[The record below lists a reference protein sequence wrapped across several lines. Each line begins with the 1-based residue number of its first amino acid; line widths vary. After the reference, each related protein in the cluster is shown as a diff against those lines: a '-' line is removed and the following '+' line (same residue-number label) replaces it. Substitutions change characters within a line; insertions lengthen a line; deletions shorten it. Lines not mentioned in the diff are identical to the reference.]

1 MRHTGTPGKCVW
13 WEMWMPASPSRVGKW
28 KVDNESCTITVYG
41 KNAKVNVLV
50 SQLCPTLCDP
60 MDRSPPGS
68 SVRAIL
74 QAGILE
80 WVAIPFSRGISHT
93 QGLSPGLQHCRQILY
108 PLNHQGYGTITVPMG
123 SFVPWEVRFHMTQLP
138 QRDLS
143 LEPSQSA
150 VLGLAVS
157 GSPGG
162 FVEKQTLSP
171 VPSRLN
177 LNLQCN
183 QSLGDLWGH

>member
-1 MRHTGTPGKCVW
+1 
-13 WEMWMPASPSRVGKW
+13 
-28 KVDNESCTITVYG
+28 
-41 KNAKVNVLV
+41 
-50 SQLCPTLCDP
+50 
-60 MDRSPPGS
+60 
-68 SVRAIL
+68 
-74 QAGILE
+74 
-80 WVAIPFSRGISHT
+80 
-93 QGLSPGLQHCRQILY
+93 
-108 PLNHQGYGTITVPMG
+108 
-123 SFVPWEVRFHMTQLP
+123 MTQLP

-157 GSPGG
+157 GSLGG

-183 QSLGDLWGH
+183 QSLGDL

>member
-1 MRHTGTPGKCVW
+1 
-13 WEMWMPASPSRVGKW
+13 MWMPASPSRVGKW
-28 KVDNESCTITVYG
+28 KADNESCTITVHG
-41 KNAKVNVLV
+41 KNANVNVLV

-60 MDRSPPGS
+60 MDCSPPGS
-68 SVRAIL
+68 SVRAFL

-80 WVAIPFSRGISHT
+80 WVAIPFSRGISRT
-93 QGLSPGLQHCRQILY
+93 QGSSPGLQHCRQILY
-108 PLNHQGYGTITVPMG
+108 RLNHQGYGTSTVHMG
-123 SFVPWEVRFHMTQLP
+123 SFVPWEVRFHMTWLP

-143 LEPSQSA
+143 LQPSQSA
-150 VLGLAVS
+150 VPGLAVS

-183 QSLGDLWGH
+183 QSLGDLWVH